1 MDDCDLSAADRSAIE
16 EAEKLAQGT
25 HWEIL
30 GLMGEPTA
38 TDVKRAYFAVSKR
51 YHPDRYFGKRLGPYR
66 ARLEALFVRA
76 KKAHDV
82 LVDDEQRKQYAA
94 KYPAPQPP
102 REPTPEEIAR
112 EKRLEERRK
121 QIAGE
126 RSAKR
131 KEGLKTELLGLKV
144 RKLASN
150 ARAALDSGDLE
161 AARSAVE
168 SLSAENPDDKET
180 LFLSGQLLEKQG
192 KRVQALA
199 RYRAARELDA
209 TDADVTKAIQRLTGR
224 E

>member
-1 MDDCDLSAADRSAIE
+1 MDDCDLSAAERSAIE
-16 EAEKLAQGT
+16 EAERLGRGT
-25 HWEIL
+25 HWEVL

-38 TDVKRAYFAVSKR
+38 ADVKRAYFTVSKR
-51 YHPDRYFGKRLGPYR
+51 YHPDGYFGKRLGGYR

-94 KYPAPQPP
+94 KFPAPQPP
-102 REPTPEEIAR
+102 RAPTPEEIAR
-112 EKRLEERRK
+112 EKRLDERRK
-121 QIAGE
+121 QLAEE

-131 KEGLKTELLGLKV
+131 KEGLKSELLGLKT

-150 ARAALDSGDLE
+150 ARAALDAGDLE

-168 SLSAENPDDKET
+168 SLSTESPNDKET
-180 LFLSGQLLEKQG
+180 LFLLGRLLEKQG
-192 KRVQALA
+192 KRALA
-199 RYRAARELDA
+199 LERYRAAQVLDA